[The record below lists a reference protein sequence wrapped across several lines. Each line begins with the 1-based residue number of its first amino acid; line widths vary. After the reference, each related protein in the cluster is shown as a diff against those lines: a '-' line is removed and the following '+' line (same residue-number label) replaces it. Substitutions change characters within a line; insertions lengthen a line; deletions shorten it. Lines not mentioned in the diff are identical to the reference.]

1 MLNKKRIFQIIQI
14 GDKTDFWSRLFDMFI
29 SIIIIIINIIV
40 LFLQTFNELEAY
52 YSLFNIIESRM
63 LVVLISL

>member
-14 GDKTDFWSRLFDMFI
+14 GDKTDFWSCLFDMFI
-29 SIIIIIINIIV
+29 SIIIIINIII

-52 YSLFNIIESRM
+52 YSLFNINMQEFSH
-63 LVVLISL
+63 L